1 MSDYLEANPQGSI
14 SCRHSVVCFH
24 FPFSVSVHQLV
35 SVTAPVSIV
44 SEHWLKAGFEHKC
57 FYFGVFLFCPHDP
70 PGGPPWSLSHSYA
83 CPWVHSRKKHG
94 SVTHN
99 PPCFSFPT
107 ARICVPCGYTFWKE
121 ITISCFGKREVPKTY
136 CSQGEVVS
144 MDVSSIWGCFAANV
158 SWEETRQGTYW

>member
-83 CPWVHSRKKHG
+83 AHESTQEKNMAEWPTIPLAFPFQQQEYVCPVGTPFEKKLL
-94 SVTHN
+94 
-99 PPCFSFPT
+99 FP
-107 ARICVPCGYTFWKE
+107 VLE
-121 ITISCFGKREVPKTY
+121 REKSPRRTVLRVKL
-136 CSQGEVVS
+136 
-144 MDVSSIWGCFAANV
+144 
-158 SWEETRQGTYW
+158 